1 MSEEINNN
9 IVKVSKFT
17 LKPKS
22 STGFHLHSLDYVII
36 PITDGNLKL
45 VDKKKQESFATLK
58 VGHPYFRK
66 KGIEHNVINIG
77 SKTIIFIEVEIK
89 NN

>member
-1 MSEEINNN
+1 MSEKINNN

-17 LKPKS
+17 LKPKG
-22 STGFHLHSLDYVII
+22 STGFHLHALDYVII

-45 VDKKKQESFATLK
+45 IDKTKQESFATLK
-58 VGHPYFRK
+58 AGNPYFRK
-66 KGIEHNVINIG
+66 KGVEHNVINIG
-77 SKTIIFIEVEIK
+77 TKTITFIEVEIK

>member
-17 LKPKS
+17 LKPKG
-22 STGFHLHSLDYVII
+22 STGFHLHGLDYVII
-36 PITDGNLKL
+36 PITDGSLKL
-45 VDKKKQESFATLK
+45 IDKKNQESFATLK
-58 VGHPYFRK
+58 AGHPYFRK

-77 SKTIIFIEVEIK
+77 TKTITFIEVEIK